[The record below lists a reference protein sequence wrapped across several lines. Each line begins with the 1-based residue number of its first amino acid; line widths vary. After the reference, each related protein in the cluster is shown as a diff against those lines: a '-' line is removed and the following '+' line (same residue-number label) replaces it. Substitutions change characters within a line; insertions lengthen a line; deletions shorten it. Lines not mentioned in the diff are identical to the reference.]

1 MATNDA
7 PVASELL
14 DSWKEIAA
22 YLKRDESTVRRWEE
36 EGLPV
41 HRRAHKKQ
49 ASVYAYK
56 SEIDAWWQHE
66 SHAKETNESAT
77 QRARTPR
84 WIAATVIVL
93 LLVALGLIP
102 RFRRVR
108 EEPIEQITQITTLPG
123 LEDTPS
129 WSPDGRMIAFT
140 SDVDGR
146 LQIYLQRVGAGQ
158 PVRWSV
164 SEHNEAQPAWSPD
177 GERIAFVEDR
187 GSRTARGSTSNPLS
201 FLSDAGMNHW
211 CRWHPLFSGR
221 NGDVWVRPVRGGQ
234 PRLIAEDAYFPAWSP
249 DGRTLVYVAS
259 RKNRWGLWSQSV
271 DAPDPP
277 RFISSDARSESQWLL
292 AHPAWSPDGKWIAF
306 TGSGGDVLRIFVIP
320 SNGGAATPLTGG
332 DAHALM
338 PNWSRDGR
346 WLFFSSNRG
355 GALNLWKAR
364 FENVALATPH
374 QVTVGSENNLYCRP
388 GPRDD
393 TIAYSTVQLEA
404 DLWEFDRESGRAV
417 RLTTETAIEDNAS
430 PSPDGSM
437 MAFASNRLGG
447 NHLWLLNRRT
457 GELKQVSSTS
467 NPVHQRYSFWSPD
480 SRFLFY
486 WTKTAGRGYAVSRY
500 DVAAAKSAKIG
511 EADVV
516 CYLCL
521 CGENKRFATGS
532 ETDLK
537 RTELSLSTA
546 LLERMPADVIE
557 FATCSPDCRWVVGQ
571 TMRARDRDLWMA
583 PLNAGRARHLT
594 SGTVEDA
601 HPVWSPD
608 SRWVYFVRDHRDVY
622 AVPVGGGDVTR
633 VTRYNSPNVVIDY
646 PAVSGDGKKIFFTRI
661 VKTGDIYLIK
671 NAS

>member
-1 MATNDA
+1 MATHDA

-22 YLKRDESTVRRWEE
+22 YLKSDESTVRRWEE

-84 WIAATVIVL
+84 WIAASVIVL

-164 SEHNEAQPAWSPD
+164 SEHNEAQ
-177 GERIAFVEDR
+177 
-187 GSRTARGSTSNPLS
+187 
-201 FLSDAGMNHW
+201 
-211 CRWHPLFSGR
+211 
-221 NGDVWVRPVRGGQ
+221 
-234 PRLIAEDAYFPAWSP
+234 
-249 DGRTLVYVAS
+249 
-259 RKNRWGLWSQSV
+259 
-271 DAPDPP
+271 
-277 RFISSDARSESQWLL
+277 
-292 AHPAWSPDGKWIAF
+292 PAWSPDGKWIAF

-388 GPRDD
+388 GP
-393 TIAYSTVQLEA
+393 
-404 DLWEFDRESGRAV
+404 
-417 RLTTETAIEDNAS
+417 
-430 PSPDGSM
+430 
-437 MAFASNRLGG
+437 
-447 NHLWLLNRRT
+447 
-457 GELKQVSSTS
+457 
-467 NPVHQRYSFWSPD
+467 
-480 SRFLFY
+480 
-486 WTKTAGRGYAVSRY
+486 
-500 DVAAAKSAKIG
+500 
-511 EADVV
+511 
-516 CYLCL
+516 
-521 CGENKRFATGS
+521 
-532 ETDLK
+532 
-537 RTELSLSTA
+537 
-546 LLERMPADVIE
+546 
-557 FATCSPDCRWVVGQ
+557 
-571 TMRARDRDLWMA
+571 
-583 PLNAGRARHLT
+583 
-594 SGTVEDA
+594 
-601 HPVWSPD
+601 
-608 SRWVYFVRDHRDVY
+608 
-622 AVPVGGGDVTR
+622 
-633 VTRYNSPNVVIDY
+633 
-646 PAVSGDGKKIFFTRI
+646 
-661 VKTGDIYLIK
+661 
-671 NAS
+671 

>member
-77 QRARTPR
+77 PRARRPR

-221 NGDVWVRPVRGGQ
+221 NGDVWVRPVRDGQ
-234 PRLIAEDAYFPAWSP
+234 RRLIAEDAYFPAWSP
-249 DGRTLVYVAS
+249 DGRTLVYVAA
-259 RKNRWGLWSQSV
+259 RKKRWGLWSQSV

-292 AHPAWSPDGKWIAF
+292 AHPAWSPDGKWI
-306 TGSGGDVLRIFVIP
+306 
-320 SNGGAATPLTGG
+320 
-332 DAHALM
+332 
-338 PNWSRDGR
+338 
-346 WLFFSSNRG
+346 
-355 GALNLWKAR
+355 
-364 FENVALATPH
+364 
-374 QVTVGSENNLYCRP
+374 
-388 GPRDD
+388 
-393 TIAYSTVQLEA
+393 
-404 DLWEFDRESGRAV
+404 
-417 RLTTETAIEDNAS
+417 
-430 PSPDGSM
+430 
-437 MAFASNRLGG
+437 
-447 NHLWLLNRRT
+447 
-457 GELKQVSSTS
+457 
-467 NPVHQRYSFWSPD
+467 
-480 SRFLFY
+480 
-486 WTKTAGRGYAVSRY
+486 
-500 DVAAAKSAKIG
+500 
-511 EADVV
+511 
-516 CYLCL
+516 
-521 CGENKRFATGS
+521 
-532 ETDLK
+532 
-537 RTELSLSTA
+537 
-546 LLERMPADVIE
+546 
-557 FATCSPDCRWVVGQ
+557 
-571 TMRARDRDLWMA
+571 
-583 PLNAGRARHLT
+583 
-594 SGTVEDA
+594 
-601 HPVWSPD
+601 
-608 SRWVYFVRDHRDVY
+608 
-622 AVPVGGGDVTR
+622 
-633 VTRYNSPNVVIDY
+633 
-646 PAVSGDGKKIFFTRI
+646 
-661 VKTGDIYLIK
+661 
-671 NAS
+671 